1 MDNLSEEPRI
11 EETEGETAEAEGP
24 VILETGQV
32 VEGVVT
38 GITNFGAFV
47 ELPGGKSGLIHISE
61 ISDSYVEDIRQHLQE
76 SDRVKVRILR
86 VNPQGKFDLS
96 IRQVDSAGQRKFKR
110 TGKGPGGGR
119 AESKGPA
126 SFEDKITRF
135 LKESEER
142 QLDIKRNREAKRGRG
157 RGR

>member
-1 MDNLSEEPRI
+1 MQ
-11 EETEGETAEAEGP
+11 EETHQEEEIIESPQNDGP
-24 VILETGQV
+24 VMLESGQV

-47 ELPGGKSGLIHISE
+47 ELPGGKSGLVHISE
-61 ISDSYVEDIRQHLQE
+61 IADSYVEDIRQHLKE
-76 SDRVKVRILR
+76 NDAVKVRILR

-96 IRQVDSAGQRKFKR
+96 IRQVELAGTQRKFKR
-110 TGKGPGGGR
+110 AGKGPGGPRGEVR
-119 AESKGPA
+119 GPVT
-126 SFEDKITRF
+126 FEDKITKF

-142 QLDIKRNREAKRGRG
+142 QLDIKRNRESKRGRG